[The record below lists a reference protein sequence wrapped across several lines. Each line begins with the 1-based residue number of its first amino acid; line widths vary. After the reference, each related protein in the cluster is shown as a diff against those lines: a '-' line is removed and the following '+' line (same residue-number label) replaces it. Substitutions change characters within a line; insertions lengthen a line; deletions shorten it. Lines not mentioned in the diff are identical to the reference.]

1 MGAKRQRP
9 GSAATAVQWH
19 TPEPLTSHEPA
30 RHCLGPYLPNDSR
43 CTGSSLAQR
52 ACERQDVCAGLY
64 FDTAGKCRMLICADN
79 DGHRRGRRRGG
90 RTQRFAS
97 RVVDPRQ
104 RLALLHN
111 VSHAG
116 CSPNGFMMRHLF
128 SQHAL
133 SSFSGTPARYFTILE
148 TGGRTWLVWK
158 EGVHHGDLS
167 YAPLEG
173 PDTAGPTLLYLDR
186 QTFIARDQA
195 GLRKGGTLRYSL
207 THNTA
212 LLIHQGKLLAIGG
225 HIMDGKVHRG
235 VHHVSMDADA
245 LAAAARDE
253 YLPWSP
259 PRLLFTGRDQGCI
272 EGRVNANGISSLTRH
287 GLCVY
292 DGRLSLVFFRGRF
305 LLYARANPTI
315 GRRFVQVTSS
325 VDLREWTPLR
335 SIRLKSII
343 ACDANIY
350 TFTVQSHPLRNDRL
364 VAFFPAVLGCQGSA
378 TPEGPHLFSHSGLRC
393 KSRQRL
399 FSDSASGALDDLSH
413 LANASLMI
421 SCSADGHLW
430 SQPFPLFLCRT
441 IGQDYRAASL
451 PIANGLRLVDG
462 NRLFV
467 WVHQDVP
474 YDKNLRGANRSKVVR
489 YELDGAAFRHWSAQA
504 CRSGLMLSK
513 SSATGS
519 ATEEEVRPRPYN
531 SSRFMRSLAKR
542 FYEQRGQ
549 TKELRERGTGWCGG
563 RVPLAPWARR
573 TPHAGYI
580 DDTNDDFFF
589 NETWTAGLPKP
600 LFGRV
605 NVTAGMHLT
614 GVVEMLK
621 ARVSCRGKFWC
632 LLLRRREA
640 DKRG

>member
-1 MGAKRQRP
+1 
-9 GSAATAVQWH
+9 
-19 TPEPLTSHEPA
+19 
-30 RHCLGPYLPNDSR
+30 
-43 CTGSSLAQR
+43 
-52 ACERQDVCAGLY
+52 
-64 FDTAGKCRMLICADN
+64 
-79 DGHRRGRRRGG
+79 
-90 RTQRFAS
+90 
-97 RVVDPRQ
+97 
-104 RLALLHN
+104 
-111 VSHAG
+111 
-116 CSPNGFMMRHLF
+116 MMRHLF
-128 SQHAL
+128 SQHAH
-133 SSFSGTPARYFTILE
+133 SSFAGTPARYFTILE
-148 TGGRTWLVWK
+148 TGTRTWLVWK
-158 EGVHHGDLS
+158 EGVHHGNLS

-173 PDTAGPTLLYLDR
+173 PDTAGPTLLYLER
-186 QTFIARDQA
+186 KTLLLAKEQA
-195 GLRKGGTLRYSL
+195 GRTQGSTLRYSVS
-207 THNTA
+207 HNTA
-212 LLIHQGKLLAIGG
+212 LLVHQGKLLAIGG
-225 HIMDGKVHRG
+225 HIMDGKAHRG
-235 VHHVSMDADA
+235 VHHVSLDADA
-245 LAAAARDE
+245 LAAVARDE

-259 PRLLFTGRDQGCI
+259 PRLLFTGRDPGCI
-272 EGRVNANGISSLTRH
+272 EGRVNANGISSLARH

-335 SIRLKSII
+335 SIRLKGII
-343 ACDANIY
+343 ACDASIY

-364 VAFFPAVLGCQGSA
+364 VAFFPAVLGCEGSA

-393 KSRQRL
+393 KSRQRR
-399 FSDSASGALDDLSH
+399 FSDPASGALEDLSH

-441 IGQDYRAASL
+441 IGLDQRVASL
-451 PIANGLRLVDG
+451 PVANGLRLVDG

-474 YDKNLRGANRSKVVR
+474 YDKNLRGANRSKVAR
-489 YELDGAAFRHWSAQA
+489 YELDVGGFRQWSAQA
-504 CRSGLMLSK
+504 CGSGLMPGTPGATD
-513 SSATGS
+513 SA
-519 ATEEEVRPRPYN
+519 AEEEVRPRPYN

-563 RVPLAPWARR
+563 RVPLAPWARS

-589 NETWTAGLPKP
+589 NETWTAGVPKP
-600 LFGRV
+600 LVGRV
-605 NVTAGMHLT
+605 NATADMHVT
-614 GVVEMLK
+614 GVVELLK

-632 LLLRRREA
+632 LQRRRREA
-640 DKRG
+640 QQKKKPT